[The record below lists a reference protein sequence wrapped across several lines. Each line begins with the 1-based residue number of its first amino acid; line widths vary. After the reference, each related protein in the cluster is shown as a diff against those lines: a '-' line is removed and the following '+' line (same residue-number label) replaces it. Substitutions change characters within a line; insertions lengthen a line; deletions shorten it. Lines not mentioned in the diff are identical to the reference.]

1 MKIFVA
7 GASGAIGKQLVPLLV
22 ASGHEVVGT
31 TRTAGKAT
39 ELRALGATPVVLDI
53 LDVAAVGRAVSEAAP
68 DVIVHQATAFS
79 SVGSR
84 LRNVDKVFTETNR
97 LRTTGTDNL
106 LAAAKA
112 VDASKLVA
120 QSFAGWPFAREGA
133 PVEDEGAP
141 LDPNQPTHA
150 NEPLA
155 AIRHLEGTVT
165 GAAGI
170 EGIALRYGAFYGP
183 GTSLARDGE
192 MAAAI
197 RRRLFPVIGEG
208 GGFFSFLQIED
219 AARATLAAIERGRR
233 GIYNVVDDDPAP

>member
-39 ELRALGATPVVLDI
+39 EVRAVGAPPGGLHI
-53 LDVAAVGRAVSEAAP
+53 LAGAAVGRAVSEAAP
-68 DVIVHQATAFS
+68 DVIVHQATGFS
-79 SVGSR
+79 SVGSS
-84 LRNVDKVFTETNR
+84 LRNVDKVFSETHR

-112 VDASKLVA
+112 VDTNKLVA
-120 QSFAGWPFAREGA
+120 QSFAGWPFAREGG
-133 PVEDEGAP
+133 PVKDEDAP
-141 LDPNQPTHA
+141 LDPRPPTHG
-150 NEPLA
+150 NETLA

-183 GTSLARDGE
+183 GTSLAHDGE

-197 RRRLFPVIGEG
+197 RRRLFPVVGEG

-219 AARATLAAIERGRR
+219 AARAT
-233 GIYNVVDDDPAP
+233 